1 MGRKMSPEEKEER
14 AAKRR
19 AEHER
24 LMTVEKT
31 QLALTDE
38 ERLIMQMRI
47 KKNKE
52 DERLIDEYRRSFH
65 SLNKAIYAIRNA
77 NGYTPAITGD
87 QDPEG
92 APELTADVLTETM
105 TAISESLRRGIHL
118 VESHPE
124 RARKIMA
131 DNVALLEFTA
141 ARIRG
146 ISMPDGPVVIS
157 APPQVTQ

>member
-1 MGRKMSPEEKEER
+1 MSPEEKEER
-14 AAKRR
+14 AAKKR

-24 LMTVEKT
+24 LMTVEKA

-47 KKNKE
+47 KKNRE
-52 DERLIDEYRRSFH
+52 DERLIDEYRRSFR
-65 SLNKAIYAIRNA
+65 SLNRAIYDIRNA

-87 QDPEG
+87 QDPEST
-92 APELTADVLTETM
+92 PELTVDILIEAM
-105 TAISESLRRGIHL
+105 TTISESLRRGIHL
-118 VESHPE
+118 MESHPE

-131 DNVALLEFTA
+131 DNVTLLEFTA
-141 ARIRG
+141 TRIRG
-146 ISMPDGPVVIS
+146 IPVPDGPVVIS